1 MYGAMLFVNVTG
13 FSRALSCRT
22 APAQPDRPLTAPPN
36 ASSCRASANTTQPST
51 QQQTADDDN
60 ADLEGIDATERA
72 LSRFECIDKSIYVR
86 VSTDASKHEESI
98 PCDCRYNPDVDPR
111 SQACGESSDCIN
123 RLVQMECNPLTC
135 PCGSYCLNRRF
146 QKHQYA
152 KVRVID
158 AGRKGFGIQALEDL
172 DTGAFVMEYMG
183 EVVTDAEYH
192 KRTRVYQTEGI
203 QHHYFMSIGNGKV
216 IDATRK
222 GCLARFIN
230 HSCGPNCVLRKWMV
244 GGAVRLGIFV
254 ERPIKRGEEI
264 TFDYKFE
271 RLADSEPQ
279 PCYCG
284 SPVCKGIIGVTKER
298 QLRNAEGAGADDAVD
313 SDIADI
319 DDELEGGAMTRHQR
333 DDIRRRH
340 AAVDDEDYG
349 ASDAGYS
356 GSEDEDSD
364 IKDRYGRTRGRERKG
379 LTSPEQVLK
388 FVQIMHRSSRQK
400 RIIEILIGK
409 LRETSDRRL
418 LKSLIGLQGAA
429 ILRAWLQDYADDD
442 VMMIKILQCIA
453 HMPIS
458 TRNTIEESRLE
469 EVVKPLAS
477 YSDENVSSMAR
488 ELVEQWSS
496 LRHVFKIPKKI
507 RKESAAVTPALSSRQ
522 SPTRAASATPDNSSR
537 VAGDQSAIWT
547 NGSARWRNGSA
558 GPQPHMRSASP
569 LTQDASVENN
579 QPFHR
584 QNGQGW
590 DRNRDTAAFRR
601 QSPGSSMRFNNN
613 RSPGRLPYSEFRQ
626 QQRVA
631 QNMSRSRSPSGFRR
645 VAPIPRFGRANTGD
659 RMAVSHP
666 HTPYNGLN
674 NSEFAAD
681 RASEQGSFSSQRGY
695 EQKYQH
701 QRQQRPRPR
710 FTPWGEP
717 NFHPAVDSGS
727 ENTTYQNGD
736 RHAATH
742 YDSPK
747 ATSTDSAPRLA
758 PGWLTAYTK
767 DGLTYYYH
775 ETTKQTQWQPPLAEP
790 SHAPSETASAAGAP
804 NRRSNFGNG
813 SLDTGYSNDSRWRHS
828 ARDSRMHPASQTT
841 PTERWASDRTDQ
853 RVLDTPTAEDASIGR
868 MPRTKVDDIVER
880 TRHLDVQPMTATQ
893 KGGKH
898 GASQLVTPETDGE
911 PATNGS
917 AASHAAS
924 AASVLPDRKVAGAS
938 GNARRPSHD
947 GSEALRQQPPAK
959 REKLEKKATSE
970 LASFVVREM
979 SKFKSQVGH
988 DEFKHEARKITKI
1001 LMEKERK
1008 ADAFD
1013 PLKLIDLSHHKKT
1026 KIKQFVTDYM
1036 TKLVARQPSVTGAN
1050 VQGR

>member
-1 MYGAMLFVNVTG
+1 MELAPGPGSSTEL
-13 FSRALSCRT
+13 LST
-22 APAQPDRPLTAPPN
+22 TPTQSARPLTAPPDVAN
-36 ASSCRASANTTQPST
+36 CRPKADTNQPNT
-51 QQQTADDDN
+51 QQQTADDAN

-98 PCDCRYNPDVDPR
+98 PCDCRYNSDVDPR

-172 DTGAFVMEYMG
+172 EIGAFVMEYMG
-183 EVVTDAEYH
+183 EVVTAAEFH
-192 KRTRVYQTEGI
+192 KRARVYQSEGI

-244 GGAVRLGIFV
+244 GGAIRMGIFV

-284 SPVCKGIIGVTKER
+284 SSECKGIIGVTKER
-298 QLRNAEGAGADDAVD
+298 DIRNAGRAGADVAVD
-313 SDIADI
+313 SDVADI

-340 AAVDDEDYG
+340 AAVDDEEYG
-349 ASDAGYS
+349 ASDGGYS
-356 GSEDEDSD
+356 ESEDEDSGS
-364 IKDRYGRTRGRERKG
+364 KDRYRRTRSRERKG

-418 LKSLIGLQGAA
+418 LKSLISLQGAG

-469 EVVKPLAS
+469 EVVKPLAG
-477 YSDENVSSMAR
+477 YSDENISSMAR

-496 LRHVFKIPKKI
+496 LRHVFKIPKKV
-507 RKESAAVTPALSSRQ
+507 RKESAVVTPALSSRH
-522 SPTRAASATPDNSSR
+522 SPSPVASTTPIDSGNN
-537 VAGDQSAIWT
+537 AGTGDQNGGGADSSMGWQNDSAST
-547 NGSARWRNGSA
+547 QS
-558 GPQPHMRSASP
+558 HMRSESP
-569 LTQDASVENN
+569 IVWDVSTENHRS
-579 QPFHR
+579 FYR
-584 QNGQGW
+584 QNGPGW
-590 DRNRDTAAFRR
+590 DRRDTASFRR
-601 QSPGSSMRFNNN
+601 QSPGGSMRFNNN
-613 RSPGRLPYSEFRQ
+613 RSPGRPSYSEFRQ
-626 QQRVA
+626 QQRIVRH
-631 QNMSRSRSPSGFRR
+631 MSRSRSPSDFRR
-645 VAPIPRFGRANTGD
+645 VLPLPRFGRTNTGD
-659 RMAVSHP
+659 RMNISHP

-674 NSEFAAD
+674 NAEFSAD
-681 RASEQGSFSSQRGY
+681 RTSEQAPFSSQRGY
-695 EQKYQH
+695 EH
-701 QRQQRPRPR
+701 QQRSRPR
-710 FTPWGEP
+710 FTPWGES
-717 NFHPAVDSGS
+717 HLHQTADSGT
-727 ENTTYQNGD
+727 EITAHHNGD
-736 RHAATH
+736 RRTATH
-742 YDSPK
+742 FDSSRVN
-747 ATSTDSAPRLA
+747 TSTATDSAPQLA
-758 PGWLTAYTK
+758 PGWRTAYTK
-767 DGLTYYYH
+767 DGLAYYYH
-775 ETTKQTQWQPPLAEP
+775 ETTKQTQWEPPLAEP
-790 SHAPSETASAAGAP
+790 ALASNEAAASASS
-804 NRRSNFGNG
+804 RRRNIGNG
-813 SLDTGYSNDSRWRHS
+813 SPDAGYSNGSRWRHG
-828 ARDSRMHPASQTT
+828 ARDARMHPTSLAV
-841 PTERWASDRTDQ
+841 PTENWASSRSEP
-853 RVLDTPTAEDASIGR
+853 RVLNTASANMARISK
-868 MPRTKVDDIVER
+868 TKVDDIVEHTQR
-880 TRHLDVQPMTATQ
+880 LDVQPMATTQ
-893 KGGKH
+893 KGGKPS
-898 GASQLVTPETDGE
+898 AAQLVTPETDGE
-911 PATNGS
+911 PTSNGSTTSHATS
-917 AASHAAS
+917 AASIMA
-924 AASVLPDRKVAGAS
+924 DRKVPDTNGIS
-938 GNARRPSHD
+938 RRPSRNGD
-947 GSEALRQQPPAK
+947 EALHQQPPAK

-970 LASFVVREM
+970 LASFVVRTM

-1008 ADAFD
+1008 ADGFD
-1013 PLKLIDLSHHKKT
+1013 PHKLIELSQHKKT
-1026 KIKQFVTDYM
+1026 KIKQFITDYM
-1036 TKLVARQPSVTGAN
+1036 AKFVARQPSVAGA
-1050 VQGR
+1050 QSR